1 MSKQP
6 SSQMKYRMIVVMLGM
21 VLVGFVVVLHQ
32 LFVLQIVE
40 GEEWQSEALDHQLR
54 SQEIAP
60 KRGVIYDTNMTPL
73 ARSATVYTVCISPAE
88 ILTGS
93 NSEEKKQEVSDTL
106 RTMLGV
112 DPALVEQKM
121 KNTGSF
127 YERVKTK
134 VEKPEADALM
144 EFVSENNVKG
154 IFLEEDTRRYYPYGN
169 FAATVLGFTNNDN
182 VGAYGLES
190 YYNNVLAGT
199 PGRSVSM
206 RNSVGVTMPLEYD
219 ETYPAQDGNSL
230 VLTLDEKIQHYL
242 EKNLE
247 TAVNEHRVS
256 NRATGIVMNVK
267 TGAILAM
274 ASKPDFDPNDPYTIF
289 SETKREELEALNTV
303 EQKEQYQTAKQQAQY
318 AQWRNPA
325 VSDPYEPGSVFKII
339 TASGALESGAVDHNT
354 GFYCP
359 GYKEVAGRI
368 QRCWVYGQK
377 GIGHGQQNI
386 ADAIRNSCNP
396 AFIEIGQRMGA
407 KVFYENFSNFGLTEG
422 TGIDLP
428 GEAGSIYYTDKN
440 MGLAELSSSSFGQ
453 TFKVTPIQLITA
465 CCAAVN
471 GGKLMQPYIVQ
482 QIIDSEGNVVS
493 STEPVVKRQVISEAV
508 SKDMCEMLEA
518 VVTEGSGSAAR
529 VPGYRIGGKTGTSEK
544 IDKYEQE
551 RKENPNAQMKYVLSF
566 FGFAPVDDPEI
577 ACLVLLDEADVP
589 NPYGSTVAAPVVGAV
604 LADVLPY
611 VGIEPQYTE
620 EELENVATTTP
631 LLLDKDIHE
640 AESILRIAGLKYQIV
655 GEGTTVVKQ
664 VPGYQEPLPK
674 DGRVVIYTEEFTD
687 EQMVEVPNVVG
698 MTVAQAN
705 QTLVDQYS
713 LNISVSGTG
722 LEGSS
727 GRAVSQNPVAG
738 TKVAPGTIVAV
749 EFQDPNLAG

>member
-1 MSKQP
+1 
-6 SSQMKYRMIVVMLGM
+6 MKHRMIVVLLFM

>member
-1 MSKQP
+1 
-6 SSQMKYRMIVVMLGM
+6 MKYRMIVVLLGM

>member
-1 MSKQP
+1 
-6 SSQMKYRMIVVMLGM
+6 MKYRMIVVLLGM

-190 YYNNVLAGT
+190 YYNHVLAGT

-482 QIIDSEGNVVS
+482 QIIDPEGNVVS

>member
-1 MSKQP
+1 
-6 SSQMKYRMIVVMLGM
+6 MKYRMIVVLLGM

-190 YYNNVLAGT
+190 YYNHVLAGT

-482 QIIDSEGNVVS
+482 QIIDPEGNVVS

-738 TKVAPGTIVAV
+738 TKVALGTIVAV